1 MSCAY
6 RRRRRGSV
14 GGGGIRFKSVIDGGM
29 KRALKV
35 GVTLIASLAMLTSG
49 TALAAEEPSAD
60 AKRADAN
67 TSGTYAESLG
77 DNNSTRYAGR
87 VWNDKTVSDSDM
99 AFSGQTA
106 DGQSQSYTIEQ
117 GESNFLVTYSTLATS
132 QTIIGQH
139 PTDTVFILD
148 FSTSMTWG
156 YQTDHESV
164 ARQDSRI
171 QAMVDSVN
179 RAIGTLVHA
188 SGQNRIGIAVFN
200 GRSTQLVPLTT
211 AEDILQHV
219 SNGKYLEIT
228 NYIYTSGKDGGTAT
242 VHSNINNATTTTDG
256 GTNIQAGLF
265 AGMSMLAKSND
276 TTVTVAGESVTR
288 IPNVVL
294 MSDGAPTTFS
304 SSTDASYYDEDDHW
318 RRGQITND
326 TNLNTDRPVESGSWW
341 STSSGEAIGSGNNDD
356 PDSADGFTTLLM
368 AAYYKN
374 RINDHYYSS
383 GDGTAN
389 IYTIGFGTDVQTP
402 QMVAMANLVLNP
414 AEHLGVETDFPEV
427 NAVASAWQTYSN
439 GKEPVVHAP
448 IGHGNNT
455 TLVDYEVER
464 PADKY
469 APTSL
474 EYPTQAFSAAD
485 GDQLNQIFQQIA
497 SLITDQAKAPT
508 KVDGGLD
515 SSGYITYTDPIGEY
529 MNVDS
534 VKALLWAGTLF
545 DKVGSTSDSNGT
557 HYTFATKDGSD
568 IISSPING
576 IQYSTEIIEVTV
588 ATDVQT
594 GRQTLTVRIPAAAIP
609 LRVNTVTLDGNGGVE
624 SNTSNNAY
632 PLRLI
637 YGVSLND
644 DILNENGVLN
654 TSSDVGSEY
663 IEKHPGDTA
672 GSVSFYTN
680 LYSGKQFSGND
691 LVNGNGT
698 TVGDA
703 NVTFQPADD
712 NPFYFVQ
719 DNIPLYV
726 DGSASGSYNSTTQ
739 ELEEPQ
745 PATESIDPATTYYFP
760 ITFYEGTNKVMKWVA
775 RPGSQL
781 QRYVDA
787 TGTGQLEIQKYSPR
801 LGNLTDLSRQKDSGG
816 NDTETATQ
824 RLYPTFEPNGN
835 DPHDGQ
841 FRVYLGN
848 NGRIQVP
855 ITQPKTLNSQ
865 KALTVTKNLTGKDL
879 SGTQGDDNNFKFIIT
894 PLPTTDGNGQS
905 VVTTADQAKAKLQ
918 KSDTSDGS
926 KDGIL
931 HFSNESANMVNG
943 TATSEMHP
951 IAAGL
956 TFTSADINKSYTYKV
971 TEVVPENPP
980 IGYDYDTTEHTVVYS
995 VIQESGQLVI
1005 TATVDGDKVDLN
1017 ADTPTVAFNNTYIP
1031 PIPVLP
1037 LTGGDATARNYA
1049 VVGGVV
1055 LLLAGSAWL
1064 LAQRR
1069 KA

>member
-1 MSCAY
+1 MRVQKTPTRK
-6 RRRRRGSV
+6 RR
-14 GGGGIRFKSVIDGGM
+14 GGGIRFKSVIDGGM

-49 TALAAEEPSAD
+49 TALAAEKPSAD

-77 DNNSTRYAGR
+77 KNNSTRYAGR

-179 RAIGTLVHA
+179 SAIGTLVHA

-211 AEDILQHV
+211 AEEILQHV
-219 SNGKYLEIT
+219 SNGQYLEIT
-228 NYIYTSGKDGGTAT
+228 NYSYTSGKDGGTAT

-265 AGMSMLAKSND
+265 AGMSMLANSND

-439 GKEPVVHAP
+439 GEEPVVHAP

-545 DKVGSTSDSNGT
+545 DKVGSTSDGNGT
-557 HYTFATKDGSD
+557 HYTFETKDGSD

-719 DNIPLYV
+719 ENIPLYV

-739 ELEEPQ
+739 ELEKPQ

-760 ITFYEGTNKVMKWVA
+760 ITFYEETNKVKKWVA

-787 TGTGQLEIQKYSPR
+787 TGTAGQLEIQQGSPR
-801 LGNLTDLSRQKDSGG
+801 LGNLTDLSRPKASDG
-816 NDTETATQ
+816 NATGTAAQ
-824 RLYPTFEPNGN
+824 RLYPTFEANGA
-835 DPHDGQ
+835 DPHNGQ

-848 NGRIQVP
+848 NGSLQVP
-855 ITQPKTLNSQ
+855 TVQPTT
-865 KALTVTKNLTGKDL
+865 LTVDQALAVTKHLQGKEL
-879 SGTQGDDNNFKFIIT
+879 SDDTNADNNFEFTVAPQQTMDDSGKT
-894 PLPTTDGNGQS
+894 
-905 VVTTADQAKAKLQ
+905 VTTAEDAGAKLQ
-918 KSDTSDGS
+918 PSDTSDGS
-926 KDGIL
+926 NDGTL
-931 HFSNESANMVNG
+931 HFNNDAASMVDG
-943 TATSEMHP
+943 TSTSVMHP
-951 IAAGL
+951 ITQGL
-956 TFTSADINKSYTYKV
+956 TFTVDDINKAYTYKV
-971 TEVVPENPP
+971 AEVVPGDHPV
-980 IGYDYDTTEHTVVYS
+980 GYDYDETTHTVVYS
-995 VIQESGQLVI
+995 VSRQNSQLVI
-1005 TATVDGDKVDLN
+1005 EVTVDGVSVDLN
-1017 ADTPTVAFNNTYIP
+1017 AATPTVEFNNTYIP
-1031 PIPVLP
+1031 PVSVLP
-1037 LTGGDATARNYA
+1037 LTGGDATARNFA
-1049 VVGGVV
+1049 MVGGGV
-1055 LLLAGSAWL
+1055 LLLAGVAWL
-1064 LAQRR
+1064 LARR
-1069 KA
+1069 RRV